1 LTDVTFGSLQRVQF
15 EIVFFDFFLDVSGKI
30 AGSLCPFDGGLRIGL
45 TIGTGFI
52 FYYSITPFA

>member
-30 AGSLCPFDGGLRIGL
+30 AGPLCPFDGGLGIGL
-45 TIGTGFI
+45 TIGAGFV
-52 FYYSITPFA
+52 FHHSITPFT